1 MKTKILK
8 LLLVSAVV
16 FAACDSKY
24 SDLGDGLYADIET
37 DKGAMIAELY
47 AEDAPLTVAN
57 FITLAEGTNP
67 KVPDSIKGKKYYD
80 GLGFHRVVKN
90 FIIQGGDPAGTGS
103 GPLPGYTFYD
113 ELSTDRRHDSKG
125 ILSMAN
131 RGVNTNGSQFFI
143 THKPTPWLDGYT
155 ADGVLKDC
163 GKPRVGCHSVF
174 GKVISGLE
182 VVDSIAQYDMIKSI
196 KIVRK
201 GSAAKSFDAVKVFN
215 EGLAKAAD
223 VEKER
228 LAKVAAAEKT
238 RYETFVKECEAF
250 YDKMGV
256 AKATKTDSGL
266 QYLKLNNT
274 RGKKVTSTD
283 EISINYTLYLGDG
296 KRLQSSLDKGGKP
309 FVFTIDDKSRPLIP
323 GFKEGLLKLRQGEKA
338 RLFIPY
344 YIAYGERGGGPFPP
358 KADILFEVEVLK
370 VGK

>member
-1 MKTKILK
+1 MKTKFLK
-8 LLLVSAVV
+8 LLFIGVV
-16 FAACDSKY
+16 FLAACDSKY
-24 SDLGDGLYADIET
+24 NDLEDGIYADIET
-37 DKGAMIAELY
+37 DKGSMIAELY
-47 AEDAPLTVAN
+47 AKDAPLTVAN

-67 KVPDSIKGKKYYD
+67 NVPDSIQGKKYYD
-80 GLGFHRVVKN
+80 GLGFHRVIKN
-90 FIIQGGDPAGTGS
+90 FMVQGGDPSGTGG

-113 ELSTDRRHDSKG
+113 ELSTNRRHDDKG

-163 GKPRVGCHSVF
+163 GKPKVGCHSVF
-174 GKVISGLE
+174 GKVLTGLD

-201 GSAAKSFDAVKVFN
+201 GSDAKNFDAVKVFT

-228 LAKVAAAEKT
+228 LAKVALGEKT

-256 AKATKTDSGL
+256 ANATKTDSGL
-266 QYLKLNNT
+266 QVLKLKKT
-274 RGKKVTSTD
+274 KGKKVTSTD
-283 EISINYTLYLGDG
+283 NISINYTLYLGDG

-309 FVFTIDDKSRPLIP
+309 FVFKIDDPTKPLIA

>member
-1 MKTKILK
+1 MKTKFLT
-8 LLLVSAVV
+8 LLFAMALV

-24 SDLGDGLYADIET
+24 KNLEDGIYADIET
-37 DKGAMIAELY
+37 DKGSMIAQLY
-47 AEDAPLTVAN
+47 EEDAPLTVAN

-80 GLGFHRVVKN
+80 GLGFHRVIKN
-90 FIIQGGDPAGTGS
+90 FMVQGGDPSGTGS

-113 ELSTDRRHDSKG
+113 ELTTKRRHDDKG

-174 GKVISGLE
+174 GKVVSGFD

-201 GSAAKSFDAVKVFN
+201 GSAAKSFDAVKVFT

-250 YDKMGV
+250 YDKMGI
-256 AKATKTDSGL
+256 ANATKTDSGL
-266 QYLKLNNT
+266 QILKLKKTN
-274 RGKKVTSTD
+274 GKKITPSAQVTA
-283 EISINYTLYLGDG
+283 NYTLYLGDG
-296 KRLQSSLDKGGKP
+296 KRLQSSLDKGAKP
-309 FVFTIDDKSRPLIP
+309 FVFRIDDAKRPLIA
-323 GFKEGLLKLRQGEKA
+323 GFKEGMLKLRQGEKA
-338 RLFIPY
+338 RFFIPY

-358 KADILFEVEVLK
+358 KADILFEVEILK
-370 VGK
+370 VEK